1 MHTMQMR
8 ISTIGLLC
16 LTTVGAGTMGCAG
29 QKPAPNKSSEAT
41 VQDPKSAGNYVS
53 GFGSGLNDFS
63 KNVTQF
69 VQNLSGDTPLKYAR
83 MTMSDSPDARRAG
96 INGLVEKDFGKRPPY
111 TDRYADLAAID
122 PDPLVRAT
130 AIRALNQS
138 RDKSRTKLFI
148 KSLGDTN
155 TLVRLEAAKALRR
168 IPDPD
173 AAGPLLK
180 VLNAPDEDKDVRI
193 AAAEALQHYKR
204 LDVARSLVA
213 LLSNRDFGLAW
224 QSRRSLKALTGRDL
238 FYDDAAWLQYL
249 TGPDKPFS

>member
-1 MHTMQMR
+1 MR
-8 ISTIGLLC
+8 TSTIRYFILFAASVC
-16 LTTVGAGTMGCAG
+16 VSAGCAS
-29 QKPAPNKSSEAT
+29 QKPAAHENSGST
-41 VQDPKSAGNYVS
+41 VQDPKAADNYVS

-69 VQNLSGDTPLKYAR
+69 IQNLSGDTPIKYAR
-83 MTMSDSPDARRAG
+83 MTMSDSADARRVG

-111 TDRYADLAAID
+111 TDRYADLASMD

-148 KSLGDTN
+148 KSLGDASP
-155 TLVRLEAAKALRR
+155 LVRLEAAKALRR
-168 IPDPD
+168 VPDPD
-173 AAGPLLK
+173 AAEPLLK
-180 VLNAPDEDKDVRI
+180 VLNTPDEDKDVRI
-193 AAAEALQHYKR
+193 AAADALQHYKR

-238 FYDDAAWLQYL
+238 YYDDAAWLQYL
-249 TGPDKPFS
+249 TGPEKPFS

>member
-1 MHTMQMR
+1 MR
-8 ISTIGLLC
+8 IFTATTRLLLIAT
-16 LTTVGAGTMGCAG
+16 LTGAAAGCAS
-29 QKPAPNKSSEAT
+29 QQPAREPSGKTES
-41 VQDPKSAGNYVS
+41 DPKSASTYAS

-63 KNVTQF
+63 KNVSQF
-69 VQNLSGDTPLKYAR
+69 FQNLSGDTPVKYAK
-83 MTMSDSPDARRAG
+83 MTMSDSADARRVG

-111 TDRYADLAAID
+111 TDRYADLAALD

-148 KSLGDTN
+148 KSLGDASP
-155 TLVRLEAAKALRR
+155 LVRLEAAKALRR
-168 IPDPD
+168 VPDPD
-173 AAGPLLK
+173 AAEPLLK
-180 VLNAPDEDKDVRI
+180 VLNATDEDKDVRI
-193 AAAEALQHYKR
+193 AAADALQHYKR

-224 QSRRSLKALTGRDL
+224 QSRRSLKSLTGRDL
-238 FYDDAAWLQYL
+238 FYDDTAWLQYL